1 MNELKELRWW
11 QDDLS
16 ERFDGLIFDCD
27 GTLTNSMPLHFR
39 AWREAMSVRGV
50 EFPEPRFYSMGG
62 MPTEKIIAVLSQEQ
76 NVDVDV
82 DSAAQAKEDAFAAL
96 MDELEP
102 LQIVCDC
109 AARYRGILPLAVAS
123 GGNRPIIERQLKQI
137 ELFDWFDAIV
147 TSEDTELHKPEPDA
161 FLLAARLL
169 GVEPTRCLVFE
180 DSPLG
185 FDAAC
190 RAGMQYVDV
199 RPNLV
204 PSGA

>member
-1 MNELKELRWW
+1 MNEFNELRWW

-16 ERFDGLIFDCD
+16 ERFDALIFDCD
-27 GTLTNSMPLHFR
+27 GTLTDSMPLHYR
-39 AWREAMSVRGV
+39 AWRDTLLARGV

-62 MPTEKIIAVLSQEQ
+62 MPTDKIIDILCGEQ
-76 NVDVDV
+76 NVSVDV
-82 DSAAQAKEDAFAAL
+82 DATAQAKEDAFEEL
-96 MDELEP
+96 MGELQP

-109 AARYRGILPLAVAS
+109 AARHRGQMPMAVAS
-123 GGNRPIIERQLKQI
+123 GGIRPIVERQLKQI
-137 ELFDWFDAIV
+137 EMLDWFGAIV

-169 GVEPTRCLVFE
+169 DVNPTRCLVFE

-190 RAGMQYVDV
+190 RAGMQFVDV
-199 RPNLV
+199 RPTVAAN
-204 PSGA
+204 GK